1 MSDRVVYHYT
11 DSLHLPWIVKSS
23 ELRPNTNRLIGI
35 GLIKYIWATTNP
47 AGDKT
52 ARAMITMHKGYEEL
66 FQHGLVQLI
75 RFTLP
80 SAGFVPWCDIKR
92 ESNWTRGQIRK
103 LQQSD
108 RKYFDEHGFAK
119 WRCRR
124 EPLPITSALK
134 VEAKLWGEG
143 WRPIKATRKYCA
155 EISDDPPIM
164 AFIINNVHYY
174 SQQFTSENDHHTLSG
189 YTIPDR
195 EELVEI
201 LAKKWEVT
209 DCKNRFYNHRD

>member
-23 ELRPNTNRLIGI
+23 ELRPNTNRLVGI
-35 GLIKYIWATTNP
+35 GLIKYLWATTNP

-134 VEAKLWGEG
+134 VEAKLWEKVGG
-143 WRPIKATRKYCA
+143 KSRQRANIAPKYPTTRRSWLSSSTMFTT
-155 EISDDPPIM
+155 IP
-164 AFIINNVHYY
+164 NNLHPK
-174 SQQFTSENDHHTLSG
+174 TITTLSPG
-189 YTIPDR
+189 TRYLI
-195 EELVEI
+195 
-201 LAKKWEVT
+201 AKSWWKYWPRSG
-209 DCKNRFYNHRD
+209 K